1 MEPLC
6 RDVPPGSAI
15 ISPPRCPL
23 RSMLKPTAVALF
35 LALGIA
41 SSGATLAQA
50 PPAGPA
56 SSTAARIDVDV
67 RMMSAEEVRSR
78 SGDSLLPPEAVGLF
92 LVPQA
97 ILAPTTSDA
106 VTATVVGPPGG
117 VDFEAPA
124 RMVLSQLAASSL
136 ATDLAAEIRERM
148 RAAALEA
155 GDAWSF
161 DVVIA
166 YHGLRS
172 EQWRPSV
179 QSESASYCLI
189 TAGVVSVSGLQGP
202 LDTSSFQRGVDVRS
216 DGMPGPECK
225 VLTDYAASGGTTLRR
240 ATRDM
245 AAVLAAWIVN
255 RTLQYR

>member
-1 MEPLC
+1 
-6 RDVPPGSAI
+6 
-15 ISPPRCPL
+15 
-23 RSMLKPTAVALF
+23 
-35 LALGIA
+35 
-41 SSGATLAQA
+41 
-50 PPAGPA
+50 
-56 SSTAARIDVDV
+56 
-67 RMMSAEEVRSR
+67 
-78 SGDSLLPPEAVGLF
+78 
-92 LVPQA
+92 
-97 ILAPTTSDA
+97 
-106 VTATVVGPPGG
+106 
-117 VDFEAPA
+117 
-124 RMVLSQLAASSL
+124 
-136 ATDLAAEIRERM
+136 
-148 RAAALEA
+148 
-155 GDAWSF
+155 
-161 DVVIA
+161 VVIA

-202 LDTSSFQRGVDVRS
+202 LDTSTFQRGVDARS

>member
-1 MEPLC
+1 
-6 RDVPPGSAI
+6 
-15 ISPPRCPL
+15 
-23 RSMLKPTAVALF
+23 MLNPTALALV

-41 SSGATLAQA
+41 SSGAARAQA
-50 PPAGPA
+50 PQAGPA
-56 SSTAARIDVDV
+56 STSAARIDVDV
-67 RMMSAEEVRSR
+67 RMMSADEVRSR
-78 SGDSLLPPEAVGLF
+78 LGDSLLPPEAVGLF
-92 LVPQA
+92 VVPQA
-97 ILAPTTSDA
+97 ALAPTTSDA

-124 RMVLSQLAASSL
+124 RAVLAQLGASSL
-136 ATDLAAEIRERM
+136 ASDLAAEIRERM
-148 RAAALEA
+148 RTAALEA

-166 YHGLRS
+166 FHGLRS

-179 QSESASYCLI
+179 QSESASYCLV

-202 LDTSSFQRGVDVRS
+202 LDTSTFQRGVDARS

-225 VLTDYAASGGTTLRR
+225 VLTEYAASGGAALRR